1 MTGTLGILVT
11 TDKHLDYVI
20 SLTETAFSKGKEIK
34 IFFTGRAVKLIES
47 TDFKRLIGKASIAV
61 CDFSCRSLG
70 LKCSRPEIEPAIFE
84 TQAKHAEI
92 FKNCDRYLVF

>member
-11 TDKHLDYVI
+11 SDKHLDYVI
-20 SLTETAFSKGKEIK
+20 SLTETAFNKGKDIR

-47 TDFKRLIGKASIAV
+47 GDFKKLKGKANIAV

-70 LKCSRPEIEPAIFE
+70 LNGLPEIEPAIFE

-92 FKNCDRYLVF
+92 FKNCDRYVVF